1 MSNEKISRG
10 EKKRIKNLDGQGKES
25 TYINL
30 SDPDEEKKIIP
41 TEDFFNREIEKIKSN
56 DQISDKEK
64 KRLETLAIEKEKKK
78 KEITIQLRK
87 TPIVQYACDRT
98 GTGRSTYYK
107 WRADDLIFARAADR
121 AIEAGCFLINDLAE
135 SKLIGLIQDSSITAI
150 IFWLKHNHP
159 KYTEIN
165 RIIHQYEVLTKN
177 RPSVEEESIA
187 DQEMAKIIGS
197 RMMPTVTITPE
208 EAHIG
213 GMRLKQEEEEDERN
227 VKQNE
232 RLRSFEEDEENKK

>member
-10 EKKRIKNLDGQGKES
+10 EKKRIKNLDEQEKKLEDV
-25 TYINL
+25 NL
-30 SDPDEEKKIIP
+30 SDPDGDKKIIP
-41 TEDFFNREIEKIKSN
+41 TEDFFSREIEKIKSN
-56 DQISDKEK
+56 KDISDKEK
-64 KRLETLAIEKEKKK
+64 ERLEKLATEKEEKK
-78 KEITIQLRK
+78 KEITSQLRK

-121 AIEAGCFLINDLAE
+121 AIQAGCFLINDLAE
-135 SKLIGLIQDSSITAI
+135 SKLLGLIQESHPTAI
-150 IFWLKHNHP
+150 IYWLKHNHP
-159 KYTEIN
+159 KYAEVN
-165 RIIHQYEVLTKN
+165 RIIHQYEVLTNNK
-177 RPSVEEESIA
+177 PSVEEENIA

-197 RMMPTVTITPE
+197 RMMPTMTKE

-232 RLRSFEEDEENKK
+232 RLRSFEEEL